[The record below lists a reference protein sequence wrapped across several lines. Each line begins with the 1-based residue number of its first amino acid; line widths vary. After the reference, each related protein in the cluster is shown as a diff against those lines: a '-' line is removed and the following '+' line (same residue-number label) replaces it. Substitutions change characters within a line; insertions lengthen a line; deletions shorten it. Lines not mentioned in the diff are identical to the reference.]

1 MKKLIHQIH
10 RRSLWQV
17 LVIYITAS
25 WVVLEVTDVLASN
38 FGLPE
43 WFPAFALGLLLLGLP
58 IVLATAFVQEGGPT
72 GVREGSAEPT
82 STVGSEAD
90 LARIASEAAAGSARI
105 FTWRNAIGGGVLALA
120 LWGIFA
126 TGWILLRPGH
136 GPGEPVAAGNE
147 EFSASVAVLPFA
159 NRSSDP
165 ENVYFVD
172 GIHDDILTHLAK
184 LEDLKLIS
192 RTSVMRYRDTDKS
205 IREIGEELG
214 VATVLEG
221 GVQRSGTRVRVT
233 VQLIDAASDD
243 HLWAESYDEELTAAN
258 VFAIQSDVARQ
269 IARAL
274 QATLTPEVGAR
285 MGQRPTESLEAY
297 DLYVQGRFLLNTR
310 QYENMHASVD
320 RFREAIVLDPAYAS
334 AYVGIA
340 DAHLVMWSWDI
351 IPFEDA
357 EPEIRASLETAL
369 EIDPRLGEA
378 HIARALYLS
387 HMSRRWD
394 EADREYRQG
403 LELVPGY
410 ANAHHWYALYLIE
423 VGRFDEARVEI
434 RRAGELD
441 PLSQIISTNTGW
453 VEYFARDYEA
463 AISQYRR
470 ALERD
475 PDFQYTWVLLA
486 DAYSMS
492 GRHEEAIAAARRS
505 LEIDPND
512 GNYPMWLAF
521 VLARAGQTEEARR
534 LAKQEADTSD
544 PTRVAMVYVALDEP
558 EEAFAWLDRA
568 LAAESPFL
576 VEMAVDPRWDPIRE
590 DPRFAE
596 MVGSLGLGR

>member
-1 MKKLIHQIH
+1 MKNLIHEIH

-72 GVREGSAEPT
+72 GVREDSSELPSIVGAESGSP
-82 STVGSEAD
+82 G
-90 LARIASEAAAGSARI
+90 IASEAAAGSAKI

-120 LWGIFA
+120 LWGIVA
-126 TGWILLRPGH
+126 TGWILWGPGH
-136 GPGEPVAAGNE
+136 EPGAPLAAGNE
-147 EFSASVAVLPFA
+147 EYSASVAVLPFA

-214 VATVLEG
+214 VAAVLEG

-233 VQLIDAASDD
+233 VQLIDAATDD
-243 HLWAESYDEELTAAN
+243 HLWAETYDEDLTAAN

-269 IARAL
+269 IAGAL
-274 QATLTPEVGAR
+274 QATLTPDVGAR
-285 MGQRPTESLEAY
+285 IGQRPTESLEAY

-310 QYENMHASVD
+310 QDENMRSSVD
-320 RFREAIVLDPAYAS
+320 LFREAIVLDPAYAS

-351 IPFEDA
+351 IPFEAA

-387 HMSRRWD
+387 SMGRRWD

-403 LELVPGY
+403 LKLVPGY
-410 ANAHHWYALYLIE
+410 ANAHHWFALVLNE
-423 VGRFDEARVEI
+423 LGRFDEARVEI
-434 RRAGELD
+434 RKAGELD

-505 LEIDPND
+505 LEIDTND
-512 GNYPMWLAF
+512 HNYPLWLAF

-534 LAKQEADTSD
+534 LAEERADTAD

-568 LAAESPFL
+568 FAAESPFL
-576 VEMAVDPRWDPIRE
+576 IEMAVDPRYDPIRDE
-590 DPRFAE
+590 PRFLD
-596 MVGSLGLGR
+596 MVRVLGLDR

>member
-1 MKKLIHQIH
+1 MKKLIHEIH

-58 IVLATAFVQEGGPT
+58 IVLATAFVQEGGAT
-72 GVREGSAEPT
+72 GVREGSPELPSTGGAE
-82 STVGSEAD
+82 SGSPG
-90 LARIASEAAAGSARI
+90 IASDAAAGSARI

-120 LWGIFA
+120 LWGIVA

-136 GPGEPVAAGNE
+136 GPGAPVAAGNE
-147 EFSASVAVLPFA
+147 GFSASVAVLPFA

-512 GNYPMWLAF
+512 HNYPMWLAF
-521 VLARAGQTEEARR
+521 ALARAGQTEEARR

-544 PTRVAMVYVALDEP
+544 PTRIAMVYVALDEP
-558 EEAFAWLDRA
+558 EEGFAWLDRA

-576 VEMAVDPRWDPIRE
+576 VEMAVDPRWDPIRD
-590 DPRFAE
+590 DPRFLD
-596 MVGSLGLGR
+596 MVRTLGLAR

>member
-1 MKKLIHQIH
+1 MKKLIHEIH

-72 GVREGSAEPT
+72 GGREDSSEPA

-90 LARIASEAAAGSARI
+90 LARTASEAAADSGQI
-105 FTWRNAIGGGVLALA
+105 LTWRNVIGSGVLALA
-120 LWGIFA
+120 LWGIVA
-126 TGWILLRPGH
+126 TGWILFGPGH
-136 GPGEPVAAGNE
+136 EPGAPLATGMEKY
-147 EFSASVAVLPFA
+147 SASVAVLPFA

-184 LEDLKLIS
+184 LDDLKLIS

-214 VATVLEG
+214 VAAVLEG
-221 GVQRSGTRVRVT
+221 GVQRSGTRIRVT
-233 VQLIDAASDD
+233 VQLIDAATDD

-285 MGQRPTESLEAY
+285 MAQRPTESLEAY

-310 QYENMHASVD
+310 HREGMRSSVD
-320 RFREAIVLDPAYAS
+320 LFRDAIALDPAYAS
-334 AYVGIA
+334 AFVGIA
-340 DAHLVMWSWDI
+340 DAHMVMWSWDMLA
-351 IPFEDA
+351 FEDA
-357 EPEIRASLETAL
+357 EPATRAALETAL
-369 EIDPRLGEA
+369 EIDPLLGQA
-378 HIARALYLS
+378 HISRALYLN
-387 HMSRRWD
+387 HMGRRWD
-394 EADREYRQG
+394 DAEREYRKG
-403 LELVPGY
+403 IELVPGY
-410 ANAHHWYALYLIE
+410 AIAHHWYAIYLLE
-423 VGRFDEARVEI
+423 LGRFDEARLEI
-434 RRAGELD
+434 RKAGELD
-441 PLSQIISTNTGW
+441 PLSLIISTNTGW

-463 AISQYRR
+463 AITHYRTV
-470 ALERD
+470 LERD
-475 PDFQYTWVLLA
+475 PKFLYTWALLA

-492 GRHEEAIAAARRS
+492 GRHEEAIAAARRP

-512 GNYPMWLAF
+512 HNYPMWLAF

-568 LAAESPFL
+568 FAAESPFL
-576 VEMAVDPRWDPIRE
+576 VEMAVDPRWDPIRD
-590 DPRFAE
+590 DPRFLD
-596 MVGSLGLGR
+596 MVRTLGLAR